1 MLTPEKIEQ
10 VFAERRKKFDAI
22 NENLDKALAENN
34 KEDIKKY
41 LNELVEAYRQP
52 IKFN

>member
-10 VFAERRKKFDAI
+10 VFVERRKKFDAI
-22 NENLDKALAENN
+22 NENLDKALENN
-34 KEDIKKY
+34 NIEDIKKY
-41 LNELVEAYRQP
+41 LNELVEAYSQP

>member
-10 VFAERRKKFDAI
+10 VFAERSEKFDAI
-22 NENLDKALAENN
+22 NENLDKALENN
-34 KEDIKKY
+34 NIEDIKKY
-41 LNELVEAYRQP
+41 LNELVEAYSQP